1 MQVETLK
8 IFCDLVE
15 TKSFSQ
21 AAEANF
27 VTQSAVSQQ
36 VRGLEEKFRRRLLE
50 RLRGGREVCLTED
63 GQAFY
68 EECRSVLD
76 AYARLEERMR
86 AQTGRV
92 SGTVK
97 VATVYSIG
105 LHELPPAVRRFMELY
120 PEAKIDLEYS
130 RTTRIVR
137 DVLAGAVD
145 LGIVAYPERKRG
157 LEVVQLAGDR
167 LVLICPPG
175 HALAGRKKVSA
186 RDLDGQDF
194 VLFERDIP
202 TRRATDKILRAHGV
216 TVRRVAEFDNIETIK
231 RAVEVGFGLA
241 IVPRLSVRDE
251 GRSGQLA
258 VVALAEPEW
267 TRSVGVIHRSDRT
280 LGTAARKFI
289 ELLRERAG
297 SGDEA
302 GEAGEAAE
310 AREAKNARTAESAPN
325 ARKHSA
331 GRASTRRAATGR
343 DS

>member
-1 MQVETLK
+1 VQVETLK

-63 GQAFY
+63 GRAFY
-68 EECRSVLD
+68 EECRLVLD

-92 SGTVK
+92 SGTVR
-97 VATVYSIG
+97 VATVYSVG
-105 LHELPPAVRRFMELY
+105 LHELPPAVRRFMALY

-137 DVLAGAVD
+137 DVLAGTID

-157 LEVVQLAGDR
+157 LEVVPLAGDR

-216 TVRRVAEFDNIETIK
+216 AVRRVAEFDNIETIK

-258 VVALAEPEW
+258 VVPLAEAEW

-289 ELLRERAG
+289 ELLGERG
-297 SGDEA
+297 GFGDE
-302 GEAGEAAE
+302 GDESAATVDV
-310 AREAKNARTAESAPN
+310 RTAKTARPQAGARN
-325 ARKHSA
+325 AKKHSV
-331 GRASTRRAATGR
+331 GRASARRAATGR